1 MSTPKLYE
9 NKTQASHA
17 PVDSQV
23 YPFILM
29 PQERVPLTAQ
39 LFFSLVGLHPAAVR
53 ASSCE
58 ELVGTKA
65 VRNRCPLL
73 HVN

>member
-1 MSTPKLYE
+1 M
-9 NKTQASHA
+9 
-17 PVDSQV
+17 

-29 PQERVPLTAQ
+29 PQERAPLTAQ

-65 VRNRCPLL
+65 VRNRCRLL
-73 HVN
+73 HAN